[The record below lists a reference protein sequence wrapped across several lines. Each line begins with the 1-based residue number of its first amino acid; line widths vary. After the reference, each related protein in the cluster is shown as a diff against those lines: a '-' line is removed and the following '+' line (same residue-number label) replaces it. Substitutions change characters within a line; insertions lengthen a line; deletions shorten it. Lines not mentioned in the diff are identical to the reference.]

1 MVEKVLHAGN
11 VSACVGAVVTAAET
25 SVFGGAT
32 LMIGAA
38 LSGLALFRGLKPA
51 EQSVAQDMARALDQY
66 LARAHLTPDRK
77 RIMVQMLSNY
87 PPTHTDLARG
97 NMLAETIADHM
108 RGHITTHATDPAH
121 CGQTALDDYAA
132 MLRALLAPVL
142 TPSDAT
148 QAMLTELLA
157 RTDKSGQS
165 DRLRDEGITENAI
178 IRLAQRIARE
188 TDDLGQAWLDLQNA
202 MDIAVRVQQEGRI
215 PSNHGDFVD
224 EVLARATRLSATGDY
239 TAASSAIAEAL
250 AEEEAQHLARTA
262 RLLHSGIE
270 IAMLEGNSARA
281 ATLLIQKADLEAGGR
296 AGFDDLRALQDS
308 HHVEGRDKGT
318 ALPLRIAID
327 LAHALHTRAST
338 ADERG
343 TALNDLGVS
352 LLTVG
357 ERESGTER
365 LQEAVIANR
374 AALEEFPRD
383 RVPLAWAGT
392 QTNLGNALRTLG
404 ERESGI
410 ERLGEA
416 VIAYCNALEEWTRD
430 HVPLQWAMTHM
441 NLGAAL
447 QTLGER
453 ESGTARL
460 EEAVNVYRRAL
471 EDYTRDRVPL
481 QWAATQMNLGTALQA
496 LGERESGTERLEEA
510 VIAYRDALEEFPRD
524 RVPLDWAMTQMNLG
538 TALATLGERESGTER
553 LDEAVIA
560 YRDALEEWTRDRVP
574 LQWAIT
580 KANLAEL
587 ERAFFDKTGDA
598 AHLDR
603 AEDHA
608 RAALKVFDAAGASHH
623 AAYADTILAK
633 IAARRGG

>member
-224 EVLARATRLSATGDY
+224 EVLARAARLSATGDY
-239 TAASSAIAEAL
+239 TAASTAIAEAL
-250 AEEEAQHLARTA
+250 AEEEAQHQARTA

-281 ATLLIQKADLEAGGR
+281 AKLLIQKADLEAGGR
-296 AGFDDLRALQDS
+296 AGFEDLRTLQDC
-308 HHVEGRDKGT
+308 HYVEGRDTGT

-327 LAHALHTRAST
+327 LAHALHTRATT

-343 TALNDLGVS
+343 MALNDLGGS
-352 LLTVG
+352 LLTLG

-365 LQEAVIANR
+365 LDEAIIAYRNALEEWTREAMPLAWAMAQTNLGTALQTLGDRESGTERLEAAIIAYR

-383 RVPLAWAGT
+383 RVPLEWAGT
-392 QTNLGNALRTLG
+392 Q
-404 ERESGI
+404 
-410 ERLGEA
+410 
-416 VIAYCNALEEWTRD
+416 
-430 HVPLQWAMTHM
+430 M
-441 NLGAAL
+441 NLGTAL

-460 EEAVNVYRRAL
+460 DEAVSAYRNALTEFPRDRVPLEWAMAQINLGTALRTLGERENGTARLEEAVIAYRHAL
-471 EDYTRDRVPL
+471 EEYTRDRVPL
-481 QWAATQMNLGTALQA
+481 QWAG
-496 LGERESGTERLEEA
+496 
-510 VIAYRDALEEFPRD
+510 
-524 RVPLDWAMTQMNLG
+524 TQMNLG
-538 TALATLGERESGTER
+538 TALATLGEHESGTAR
-553 LDEAVIA
+553 LEEAVIA
-560 YRDALEEWTRDRVP
+560 YRNALEENTRDRVP
-574 LQWAIT
+574 LDWAMSH
-580 KANLAEL
+580 ANLADL

-608 RAALKVFDAAGASHH
+608 RAALEEFHAAGASHY
-623 AAYADTILAK
+623 AAYADTILAQ